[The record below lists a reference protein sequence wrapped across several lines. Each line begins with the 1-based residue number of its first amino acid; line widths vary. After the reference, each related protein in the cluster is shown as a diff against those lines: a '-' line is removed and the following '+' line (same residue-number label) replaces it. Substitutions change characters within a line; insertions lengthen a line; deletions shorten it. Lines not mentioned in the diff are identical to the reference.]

1 MNFISKCDGE
11 FWTTLKNHLLS
22 IIETDQYDAIVIAL
36 FKDELYLEYTPA
48 VVEHYKFDEFRWDH
62 VIPSEIGKQVIYKN
76 DRQGDPV
83 DRTIKASDRQY
94 WISYIPD
101 ILDCEYSIPIGDF
114 IDITNNPPST
124 IDEAIRTLQSLPEKK
139 KMNDFWISDL
149 RILYEK

>member
-11 FWTTLKNHLLS
+11 FWTTMKNHLLS
-22 IIETDQYDAIVIAL
+22 IIEADRYDAVVIAL
-36 FKDELYLEYTPA
+36 FKDELYFEYTPA
-48 VVEHYKFDEFRWDH
+48 VVEHYKFDKFRWDLI
-62 VIPSEIGKQVIYKN
+62 IPSEMGKQVIYKN
-76 DRQGDPV
+76 DRPV
-83 DRTIKASDRQY
+83 KASDRQY

-114 IDITNNPPST
+114 IDLTNNPPSN

-139 KMNDFWISDL
+139 KMNDFWIGDL